1 MPGND
6 YVTGTIPALTSG
18 GLPVTIECKVLNFQ
32 GVPPMRA
39 SALPDTVI
47 DQALTQLSGTKD
59 NALMHAR
66 VSGKFLTVGGERHLI
81 RGVSYGTF
89 APDQDGVQ
97 FPTAAR
103 IAQDFA
109 LMAAAG
115 INTVRIYTPPPV
127 HLLDEAAR
135 HGLRVMIGLPWSQHV
150 AFLGDRDLARRI
162 RRETAQHVRTLGSH
176 PAALLFAVGNEIPP
190 SAGS

>member
-1 MPGND
+1 
-6 YVTGTIPALTSG
+6 
-18 GLPVTIECKVLNFQ
+18 VLNLQ
-32 GVPPMRA
+32 GVLPMRA
-39 SALPDTVI
+39 SALLDVA
-47 DQALTQLSGTKD
+47 DQPPAQLSGTRD
-59 NALMHAR
+59 NALMHVR

-97 FPTAAR
+97 FPRVDR

-115 INTVRIYTPPPV
+115 INTVRIYTPPPI

-135 HGLRVMIGLPWSQHV
+135 HGLRVMIGLPWSQHI
-150 AFLGDRDLARRI
+150 AFLNDRDLARRI
-162 RRETAQHVRTLGSH
+162 RRETTQCARLDRIQPHCSL
-176 PAALLFAVGNEIPP
+176 P
-190 SAGS
+190 SATRFLRRWSDGTAHRASRSSCATFTRMRRLHRLTAC